1 MKKLKLVL
9 PVLMAAIMVLAIPFT
24 FACKKKPQN
33 SGNDVTKL
41 QSIDLDLTYAKT
53 EYYLGEN
60 FSAEGLVV
68 RATVLKPKA
77 KEPETVELESNEY
90 VIDWSAYSKSAVA
103 EYPIKVSYTLGEDTL
118 TKSYN
123 VRVKNEILQLD
134 TSSVKKLYVIGED
147 KTVDKSGLIATLI
160 TYEPGK
166 EAASANVT
174 SSVFVDWNK
183 IKLDHEEVY
192 TVPVYYYGAVTV
204 KAEFTVEVIQPR
216 IGLQVSLVDGVVA
229 GATIA
234 DDKLSAS
241 ITLTTDNNSVS
252 IDTSKIEVRKS
263 DKYGVLIDEVITPGP
278 EYSVKVYKEK
288 TEITDLTNLHGGIYQ
303 IWVSVQTV
311 DSDGNP
317 YEASGFAP
325 IYVDDIISGI
335 TFKSGNTTQQT
346 GKDEISSTWTF
357 TAVYVSGAQEDLTM
371 EQIKAAGGSL
381 TSFDTTVAAQNKSAT
396 VVYKHVSASG
406 ITTYKNT
413 TVTYTITPLTGE
425 HDYSLTMTFDNAS
438 KSAITTWGELTGS
451 SQHCEL
457 INGGTTYG
465 SGEKSTADGGISI
478 TDYMQIK
485 SGKAVTV
492 SLGSAVKSGS
502 AKITVYVSHN
512 STGNTR
518 TASLKKSG
526 TEVASEVITS
536 AGSGEPLHVMVADNL
551 DSGIYVLDAND
562 TMYVYKIVV
571 TYTVDYGSGS

>member
-33 SGNDVTKL
+33 SGNNVTKL

-68 RATVLKPKA
+68 RATVLKPNA
-77 KEPETVELESNEY
+77 KEAETVELESNEY
-90 VIDWSAYSKSAVA
+90 VIDWSAFSKSAVA

-123 VRVKNEILQLD
+123 VRVKNEVLQLD

-147 KTVDKSGLIATLI
+147 KTVDKSGLVATLI
-160 TYEPGK
+160 TYEPGN
-166 EAASANVT
+166 EATSENVT

-241 ITLTTDNNSVS
+241 ITLTTGNNSIS

-263 DKYGVLIDEVITPGP
+263 DKYGVLIDEVITLGP

-325 IYVDDIISGI
+325 IYVDDIISDI
-335 TFKSGNTTQQT
+335 TFKSGNTTQQI

-425 HDYSLTMTFDNAS
+425 HDYSITMTFDNAS

-451 SQHCEL
+451 SQHCDL

-465 SGEKSTADGGISI
+465 SGEKSTADGELSI

-492 SLGSAVKSGS
+492 SLGSAIKSGS

-526 TEVASEVITS
+526 TEIASEVITS